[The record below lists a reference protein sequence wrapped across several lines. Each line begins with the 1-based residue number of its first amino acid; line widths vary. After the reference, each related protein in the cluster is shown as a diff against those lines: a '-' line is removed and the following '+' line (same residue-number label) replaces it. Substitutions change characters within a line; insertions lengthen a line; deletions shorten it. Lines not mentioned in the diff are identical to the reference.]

1 MVTLRDV
8 QKDAINEEEEGF
20 NVEKLAPAE
29 AEVEKELS
37 ETLIVDA
44 FSVHLFSLLDPTRLT
59 CYPSLL

>member
-20 NVEKLAPAE
+20 DVEELAPAE

-37 ETLIVDA
+37 EALVVDA
-44 FSVHLFSLLDPTRLT
+44 FSVHLLSLHDPTRLT

>member
-1 MVTLRDV
+1 MVALRDV
-8 QKDAINEEEEGF
+8 QKDAINEEEEGLD
-20 NVEKLAPAE
+20 VEELAPAE